1 VWGAPFIKVVNKN
14 HIILY
19 IDS

>member
-1 VWGAPFIKVVNKN
+1 MLN

-19 IDS
+19 IAIMQRPKH